1 MNVAVIIPAA
11 GSSERYVA
19 AARAEG
25 NESARSKLDE
35 DLGGRP
41 VLHRTVE
48 LFTNRDDVQT
58 IIVAG
63 PADDDEM
70 DAFRARHA
78 DKLSILGV
86 TIVPGGQAHRYQS
99 VGAALTH
106 VPDSCTHVA
115 VHDAARPGV
124 PHPMLDRLFDA
135 AAHQPAV
142 IPALPIAD
150 TIKRTAPAPELNPPA
165 DPLASILGDA
175 AASTP
180 DARKVSETV
189 DRADLVAAQ
198 TPQIFSRDLITRA
211 YQQSDLASTD
221 DAALVER
228 LGEPVLVIEGD
239 VRAMKITT
247 PADLRALRAMLNLKG
262 PAERATHKR
271 F

>member
-1 MNVAVIIPAA
+1 MNIAVIIPSA

-19 AARAEG
+19 TARAEG
-25 NESARSKLDE
+25 NESVRSKLDE

-48 LFTNRDDVQT
+48 LFTNREEVGA

-63 PADDDEM
+63 PKDEEAM

-78 DKLSILGV
+78 DKLSVLGV
-86 TIVPGGQAHRYQS
+86 TLIAGGESHRYQS
-99 VGAALTH
+99 VQRALAQVPDASTH
-106 VPDSCTHVA
+106 VM

-124 PHPMLDRLFDA
+124 PTDMLDRLFESA
-135 AAHQPAV
+135 THRAAV

-150 TIKRTAPAPELNPPA
+150 TIKRVASAPELSAPA
-165 DPLASILGDA
+165 DPLAAILGDEA
-175 AASTP
+175 TRAP
-180 DARKVSETV
+180 EPRKVTETV
-189 DRADLVAAQ
+189 DRSDLVAVQ
-198 TPQIFSRDLITRA
+198 TPQIFSHELLQRA
-211 YQQSDLASTD
+211 YAQDDLSSTD

-228 LGEPVLVIEGD
+228 LGEPVLVVEGD

-262 PAERATHKR
+262 AADRAAHKR